1 MKSQSIIIL
10 LTTLASSVSAF
21 SVNPKNG
28 PTVPTE
34 STRLQFLQKVATA
47 AASTLT
53 ILPQKSA
60 ASSDPFALP
69 SYSDAVSNKAIELDL
84 GSVNK
89 KILDDAAT
97 RRDDRNVDKANN
109 DRFIELKNLE
119 AEEEVRLNRMRE
131 FAKKEREE
139 RIAQEKAE
147 AKANRWSTF

>member
-21 SVNPKNG
+21 SVTPKNG